1 MPKMEIPTLS
11 PNLSN
16 DRVSRVYPYVEVLD
30 PSDALALVLPSLEK
44 GDLPVLCTYQG
55 DTRRLRKIAKSA
67 LTLNKLRKV
76 TRVVYFKTAEEKYE
90 LKSAVDIME
99 VLL

>member
-1 MPKMEIPTLS
+1 MRFYAICECHLDKYI
-11 PNLSN
+11 
-16 DRVSRVYPYVEVLD
+16 VLA
-30 PSDALALVLPSLEK
+30 SLPSLKK